1 MATESSPYEEE
12 EKLEDEV
19 YEELLLLLA
28 TGFVFGTSHIVNSR
42 FVISD
47 FESSQER
54 FRTKVSEILPK
65 LNNTSYSAIQA
76 GLARAIEDTN
86 LKELSI
92 DYSDSRF
99 QTLITNI
106 FNNNLDQMIQTNR
119 SMFEALLRASDERG
133 WSDAELARRFK
144 LYYGLTP
151 RFLKTV
157 LSMEDALI
165 KEGLSKKVIA
175 ERIQKRIDQL
185 VEVRLSLAAT
195 LVGTEVVEGS
205 KDEAFNQ
212 LASTGQI
219 DRSQYIK
226 SWESV
231 IDSVTT
237 AICSSS
243 HKMTAEIGE
252 AFANGYQHPPALD
265 PVHPCRSSIRIIK
278 RPT

>member
-1 MATESSPYEEE
+1 
-12 EKLEDEV
+12 
-19 YEELLLLLA
+19 
-28 TGFVFGTSHIVNSR
+28 
-42 FVISD
+42 
-47 FESSQER
+47 
-54 FRTKVSEILPK
+54 
-65 LNNTSYSAIQA
+65 
-76 GLARAIEDTN
+76 
-86 LKELSI
+86 
-92 DYSDSRF
+92 
-99 QTLITNI
+99 
-106 FNNNLDQMIQTNR
+106 
-119 SMFEALLRASDERG
+119 
-133 WSDAELARRFK
+133 
-144 LYYGLTP
+144 
-151 RFLKTV
+151 
-157 LSMEDALI
+157 MEDALI
-165 KEGLSKKVIA
+165 NEGLSKKVIA

-237 AICSSS
+237 AICTSS

-252 AFANGYQHPPALD
+252 AFANGYQHPPATN

-278 RPT
+278 RKS